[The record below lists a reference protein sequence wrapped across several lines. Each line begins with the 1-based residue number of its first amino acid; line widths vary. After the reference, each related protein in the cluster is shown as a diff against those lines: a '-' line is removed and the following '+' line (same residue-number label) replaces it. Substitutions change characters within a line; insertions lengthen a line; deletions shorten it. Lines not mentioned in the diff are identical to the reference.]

1 MDRLRKVLATIAKA
15 LGRLDT
21 TQRLLIGSLAVIA
34 GMALF
39 LIAQYAGR
47 PAMVEFMTGYSAED
61 QAAAQVVLARSGI
74 GARFDDRGRLVVPAE
89 KQQDATAA
97 LAESGAMP
105 PDASILFR
113 NIIEKQSWQFSRQQN
128 ERLYGI
134 ALQNELSAVIS
145 KFRGVKSATV
155 IIDAPDSSGFGS
167 AMLKPTASAT
177 IFSRS
182 GQPIDQGT
190 VDAVAMLIAG
200 ARAGLPIENVR
211 VIDGSSGRQ
220 RKASSEEEVSSNT
233 YLEQAT
239 KVEGLM
245 QSKLMDLLAYIPGR
259 IVSVTAQVDVTR
271 SNATITK
278 YLEKGDGTTSL
289 IKTSKESTTTSL
301 QAGQGG
307 AEPGV
312 RSNQAADINR
322 GSGGAGNKSEQTE
335 ENREMD
341 NRVGSK
347 IEHTIDPKGYPTM
360 LAVSVGVPSAYVA
373 DLLKKEAAK
382 GGAAQ
387 GGGAQAASE
396 PTEQEIQAKFDKD
409 VKPRL
414 ESSILPHVRAMSAEA
429 VKGAEASQAAELL
442 RSQIAISLIPLDITP
457 MTGGGGGG
465 LMGTGGGFLAMGG
478 GLIEKAL
485 LGLLAAVALGL
496 MFMMTRRTSKRV
508 ELPTAEEIVGLPPT
522 MESKS
527 DLIGEAEEGDS
538 PLAGIELDE
547 SQVAAQ
553 KMLDQVKDLA
563 KSNPD
568 TAANMIK
575 RWVTV
580 EN

>member
-1 MDRLRKVLATIAKA
+1 
-15 LGRLDT
+15 
-21 TQRLLIGSLAVIA
+21 
-34 GMALF
+34 
-39 LIAQYAGR
+39 
-47 PAMVEFMTGYSAED
+47 
-61 QAAAQVVLARSGI
+61 
-74 GARFDDRGRLVVPAE
+74 
-89 KQQDATAA
+89 
-97 LAESGAMP
+97 
-105 PDASILFR
+105 
-113 NIIEKQSWQFSRQQN
+113 
-128 ERLYGI
+128 
-134 ALQNELSAVIS
+134 
-145 KFRGVKSATV
+145 
-155 IIDAPDSSGFGS
+155 
-167 AMLKPTASAT
+167 
-177 IFSRS
+177 
-182 GQPIDQGT
+182 
-190 VDAVAMLIAG
+190 
-200 ARAGLPIENVR
+200 
-211 VIDGSSGRQ
+211 
-220 RKASSEEEVSSNT
+220 
-233 YLEQAT
+233 
-239 KVEGLM
+239 M